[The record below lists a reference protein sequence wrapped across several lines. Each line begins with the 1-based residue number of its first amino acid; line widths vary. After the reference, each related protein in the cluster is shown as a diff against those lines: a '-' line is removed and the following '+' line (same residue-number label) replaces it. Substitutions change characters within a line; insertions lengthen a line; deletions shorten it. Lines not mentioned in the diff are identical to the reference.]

1 MKYYVFWIETDS
13 GERTEWRGLTA
24 KQAMTMYEATSN
36 RTPNSVRR
44 FGWGENE

>member
-24 KQAMTMYEATSN
+24 KQAMTMYESTNN
-36 RTPNSVRR
+36 RTPYSVRR
-44 FGWGENE
+44 YGWEEAK